1 LIADCSRLLAEVEA
15 HDSDKREQEE
25 ALRTEIRVM
34 QENMDELNQN
44 MIAQVQQLR
53 NQLQSE

>member
-1 LIADCSRLLAEVEA
+1 VEA